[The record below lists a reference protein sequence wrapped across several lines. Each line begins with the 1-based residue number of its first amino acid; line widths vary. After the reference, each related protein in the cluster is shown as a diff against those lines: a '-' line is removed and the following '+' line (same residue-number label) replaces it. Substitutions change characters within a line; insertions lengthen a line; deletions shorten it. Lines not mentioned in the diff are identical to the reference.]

1 MSLRIQGGREQSGR
15 DTLCQLPAGLEVR
28 QLPVL
33 SLRLGSQRRL
43 RERVELRDRSA
54 RDAEDLAA
62 PPPEGDPGLECGD
75 AFGAQAL
82 EQREWQIGWQCVFHV
97 GQFSHFGAFAK
108 RDLTSSR
115 DSS

>member
-1 MSLRIQGGREQSGR
+1 MPDRRIRAVRRECQGWCWEPGRGR
-15 DTLCQLPAGLEVR
+15 R
-28 QLPVL
+28 
-33 SLRLGSQRRL
+33 LRLGSQRRL

-62 PPPEGDPGLECGD
+62 PPPEGDPGLEGGD

-82 EQREWQIGWQCVFHV
+82 EQRERQIGWQCVFHV

-115 DSS
+115 DNS